1 MAITAVQRPML
12 PRGQAWLAANWPAA
26 LWLLAAVV
34 VLGVGAMTAPVVY
47 DQLVD
52 LADFPEQDRAVVRRA
67 LAEFLARR
75 SVRHDDDAFG
85 LWRQRPEDGLE
96 YQHRLREEWG
106 Q

>member
-1 MAITAVQRPML
+1 MMTPDDIRQERPM
-12 PRGQAWLAANWPAA
+12 R
-26 LWLLAAVV
+26 
-34 VLGVGAMTAPVVY
+34 TI
-47 DQLVD
+47 VD
-52 LADFPEQDRAVVRRA
+52 LPDEQIEALKALSARENVSRAELVRRA

-85 LWRQRPEDGLE
+85 LWRQRPEEGLE

>member
-1 MAITAVQRPML
+1 MMTHDDIRQGLPM
-12 PRGQAWLAANWPAA
+12 R
-26 LWLLAAVV
+26 
-34 VLGVGAMTAPVVY
+34 TI
-47 DQLVD
+47 VD
-52 LADFPEQDRAVVRRA
+52 LPDEQIEALKALSARENVSRAELVRRA